1 MNLNFPT
8 RSNCFPLRSLP
19 DVIISHITQFLAP
32 KDLGNMLRVNRYF
45 RRLFSA
51 PYFWREITVI
61 VCLSKTEGKS
71 KKIEPWILQ
80 GIKSRGITELV
91 IQNSKCDKEN
101 DVIEVILRSLGSQLE
116 RISFAFTGLSIFPIL
131 RKAAVAGN
139 WKLKKI
145 DLRDIHW
152 MTSYEQFTGVLQQ
165 LPGLEEIILGYNLGG
180 VRPSLRST
188 FSPGGR
194 AFELKLGMDL
204 LRGLNCFAAK
214 LTSISLIHVA
224 LVEAH
229 FKALISN
236 PNIQVLTLASIYI
249 ASRGIQDNQET
260 KSVGCPSLT
269 SLEVTDC
276 PLVVTETLLS
286 WIFPGSAHN
295 ETLTSLN
302 VTRCHVSSFFTIL
315 PRLPALTKLNL
326 TGTRLPGNLSEV
338 VHILTKLEWVD
349 LNGSTRIRGEEL
361 GELSKFV
368 GKTLR
373 YLGLA
378 GLSVTDAQLRNVAP
392 MFPALRTLDLSG
404 CTGISDA
411 LLVEWYIKHDEKQ
424 WPRLRKLIL
433 KNCENITQ
441 EVVKSTRLRTRNQ
454 LLIDM

>member
-1 MNLNFPT
+1 
-8 RSNCFPLRSLP
+8 
-19 DVIISHITQFLAP
+19 
-32 KDLGNMLRVNRYF
+32 MLRVNRYF
-45 RRLFSA
+45 RQLFSA

-71 KKIEPWILQ
+71 KQIDPWILQ

-91 IQNSKCDKEN
+91 IQNSKCGKEN
-101 DVIEVILRSLGSQLE
+101 DVIEVILQSLGSQLE
-116 RISFAFTGLSIFPIL
+116 GISFAFTGPSIFPIL

-145 DLRDIHW
+145 DLGDIHW
-152 MTSYEQFTGVLQQ
+152 MTSYEQFAGVLQQ
-165 LPGLEEIILGYNLGG
+165 LLGLEEIIIGYNLDG
-180 VRPSLRST
+180 VRPSRRSS
-188 FSPGGR
+188 FSLGER
-194 AFELKLGMDL
+194 TFELKLGMDL

-214 LTSISLIHVA
+214 LTSISLIRVA

-236 PNIQVLTLASIYI
+236 PNIQALTLSSISI
-249 ASRGIQDNQET
+249 ARRGIHDNQEKT
-260 KSVGCPSLT
+260 SFGWPSLT

-276 PLVVTETLLS
+276 PLGVAETLLS
-286 WIFPGSAHN
+286 WIFPGSAQN

-302 VTRCHVSSFFTIL
+302 VTRCHFSSFSPIL

-326 TGTRLPGNLSEV
+326 TGTRIPENLLSQV

-392 MFPALRTLDLSG
+392 MFPVLRTLDLSG
-404 CTGISDA
+404 CTRISDA